1 MISNLTSAVR
11 RIEPFFGPDDGWV
24 ETLRQTAWRR
34 AQSVVGHKHTFVRD
48 KGRADYVTTADAPP
62 QRVARAL
69 YANGY
74 QRNLMSTVKTRGDP
88 PQYVHSAW
96 VLDAEDTEWQ
106 QDVFLWENEDS
117 TSSPSQ
123 EGDSIVASEDTTT
136 TDVYSHKEPS
146 VRRPNEHLDL
156 STGIHGD
163 PDGRVR
169 DVLHTA
175 GIDYERNS

>member
-1 MISNLTSAVR
+1 MISQLMTVAR
-11 RIEPFFGPDDGWV
+11 RVEQFFGPDDSWV
-24 ETLRQTAWRR
+24 ETLRQTAWRC
-34 AQSVVGHKHTFVRD
+34 AQRLAGGTHTFVRD
-48 KGRADYVTTADAPP
+48 KGRADYVTTADASA

-74 QRNLMSTVKTRGDP
+74 QRNIMSTVKTRNGDE
-88 PQYVHSAW
+88 YVHSAW
-96 VLDAEDTEWQ
+96 VLDSADTDWQ
-106 QDVFLWENEDS
+106 QDVFMWENED
-117 TSSPSQ
+117 
-123 EGDSIVASEDTTT
+123 GT

-146 VRRPNEHLDL
+146 VRRPKAHLDL

-169 DVLHTA
+169 DVLDGA